1 VTRRRVAGSL
11 IAASL
16 IAALGLGA
24 CVGGPALTPS
34 PSAPPDL
41 AAGLD
46 GRTFLSTAVTVGGVP
61 KQLVAGTRIRLAFE
75 QDALSAAAGCNTF
88 GATFQLVGAVL
99 KVSGGAMTE
108 MGCDEPRQAQ
118 DEWLFGLLGSS
129 PTLALAGDQ
138 LTLTA
143 GTTVITLLDRRVAEP
158 DVPLTGRTWTL
169 ESIISGAT
177 ASSVPEGVTATI
189 EFGADGRIAV
199 AGGCNTGAGRYTVET
214 GASAS
219 AGTLAVSD
227 LAMTKKACPG
237 AAGSVE
243 TSVLG
248 LLRAGTIAFEIE
260 ASQLRLRAA
269 DAGLDF
275 RA

>member
-1 VTRRRVAGSL
+1 ML
-11 IAASL
+11 L
-16 IAALGLGA
+16 IAALGLGG
-24 CVGGPALTPS
+24 CVGGPAPTPS
-34 PSAPPDL
+34 PTPAPNL

-46 GRTFLSTAVTVGGVP
+46 GRTFLSTGVTVGGVA
-61 KQLVAGTRIRLAFE
+61 KELVAGTRIRLAFK

-88 GATFQLVGAVL
+88 GATFQLAGAVL
-99 KVSGGAMTE
+99 KTSGGAMTE
-108 MGCDEPRQAQ
+108 MGCDGPRQDQ

-129 PTLALAGDQ
+129 PTLALSGDQ
-138 LTLTA
+138 LTLAA

-158 DVPLTGRTWTL
+158 DLPLTGRTWTL
-169 ESIISGAT
+169 ESIISGDA
-177 ASSVPEGVTATI
+177 ASSVPTGVTATI
-189 EFGADGRIAV
+189 EFGADGGVRV
-199 AGGCNTGAGRYTVET
+199 ASGCNTGAGRYTVEP
-214 GASAS
+214 GATAS
-219 AGTLAVSD
+219 TGTLAISD

-248 LLRAGTIAFEIE
+248 RLRAATITFEIE

-269 DAGLDF
+269 DGGLDF